1 MKDAY
6 FSMEEVSNSD
16 LGWLQKYWMP
26 AAIMY
31 DIEAAY
37 RFGTLIDMMI
47 TEPHRV
53 DYFRFT
59 CAGVQYTR
67 EEFALAE
74 EMKAAFWND
83 KFCAMLASHS
93 EMQKVTI
100 VDRFRIEYE
109 DFYFHVA
116 ARCKWDLNAM
126 AKLRMTGDIK
136 STTATNEK
144 QFLAACHH
152 FQYFRQRAWYMD
164 LGKSDKDM
172 LIGISKINKKVFKI
186 PIIRGGELY
195 KIGKEQYQD
204 LAFKWV
210 YLFGDLNDIGLNDR
224 MESNTGLRRAI

>member
-6 FSMEEVSNSD
+6 FSREEVSNSD
-16 LGWLQKYWMP
+16 LGWLQKYWLP
-26 AAIMY
+26 QSLVY

-53 DYFRFT
+53 DYFRFI

-74 EMKAAFWND
+74 EMKAAFWKD
-83 KFCAMLASHS
+83 KFCSLLASKS
-93 EMQKVTI
+93 EMQVVT
-100 VDRFRIEYE
+100 VVNDFRIEYE
-109 DFYFHVA
+109 DYYFHID

-126 AKLRMTGDIK
+126 KTLKMTGDIK

-144 QFLAACHH
+144 QFLAACKH
-152 FQYFRQRAWYMD
+152 FFYFRQRAWYMD

-172 LIGISKINKKVFKI
+172 LIGISKVNKKVFKI
-186 PIIRGGELY
+186 PIERGGELY
-195 KIGKEQYQD
+195 NLGKEQYQE
-204 LAFKWV
+204 LAWKWN
-210 YLFGDLNDIGLNDR
+210 YLFGDLTRTFKI
-224 MESNTGLRRAI
+224 